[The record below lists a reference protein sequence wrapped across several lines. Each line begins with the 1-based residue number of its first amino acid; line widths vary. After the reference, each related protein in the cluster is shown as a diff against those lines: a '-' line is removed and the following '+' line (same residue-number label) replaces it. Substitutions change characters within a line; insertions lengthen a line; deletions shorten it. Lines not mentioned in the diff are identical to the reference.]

1 MEATVTDR
9 QHALQ
14 PETRQSGFTLIECM
28 ISMMILTIG
37 AVGLL
42 GVFGLAVKANQTSQ
56 ADLIARQLAS
66 ETVEGI
72 YTARNTAQISWPQMQ
87 NVSNGGIFVDGMNP
101 IKCAGADGIL
111 DTVDDAP
118 CRTASGAICPNGGVR
133 CLTEPGPDGILGT
146 GDDVILPLTNYQL
159 QIAVQPL
166 LDTKGNPIQ
175 TLNLLTVTIQYTA
188 PSSPVA
194 KNYVNNEY
202 ISSYH

>member
-9 QHALQ
+9 KHALQ

-37 AVGLL
+37 AVGMLS
-42 GVFGLAVKANQTSQ
+42 VFGLAVKANQTSQ

-111 DTVDDAP
+111 DTVDDAS

-133 CLTEPGPDGILGT
+133 CLTEPGPDGVLGT
-146 GDDVILPLTNYQL
+146 ADDVILPLTNYQL
-159 QIAVQPL
+159 QIVVQPL

-194 KNYVNNEY
+194 KNYVTNEY
-202 ISSYH
+202 MSSYH